1 MSDELIERVA
11 RALAKADSLDYDEV
25 CGVDADPDNGY
36 CDSGTCIAAHW
47 EDHDAEQ
54 ARRWY
59 LHLSRAAIAAMQA
72 DGEPVADERAV
83 CIARAVDY
91 AVANWSLVTAELKAS
106 RLEEVLGRYGMKIV
120 VDDRVSPP
128 TSVDDSETGNT
139 SDKPVAWMKRIFDRL
154 PQGAEGDHQ

>member
-11 RALAKADSLDYDEV
+11 RALARADSLDYDEV

-59 LHLSRAAIAAMQA
+59 LHLSRAGIAAIEQDRAALVAEIVAWLREDAPQWGHEALADAIAAKWGHGH
-72 DGEPVADERAV
+72 D
-83 CIARAVDY
+83 
-91 AVANWSLVTAELKAS
+91 
-106 RLEEVLGRYGMKIV
+106 
-120 VDDRVSPP
+120 
-128 TSVDDSETGNT
+128 
-139 SDKPVAWMKRIFDRL
+139 
-154 PQGAEGDHQ
+154 